1 MHSALARDRVAVIT
15 GAASGIGRAAAKK
28 LATRGMKVVLVD
40 LDRRKLPKAEIEAVT
55 AAGGDARRV
64 TASPVD
70 VADAEA
76 MKALARRV
84 ETLWGPPS
92 LLMNNAASFARA
104 STLDSP
110 MLWRQIFDV
119 NLFGALNGIA
129 AFLPGMLAGG
139 GKRLIVN
146 TGSKQGITLPPGNSG
161 YDASKAALNAQTQLL
176 AHDLRSRPG
185 CEVSAHLLVPGW
197 TTNGDNPHKP
207 GAWLPEQ
214 VVDYLLAGLER
225 EQFWIVCPDG
235 ETTAEMDRRRMLWHA
250 YDPIRGRPALS
261 RWHPDFKDEFD
272 AWMTRE
278 LPDL

>member
-84 ETLWGPPS
+84 ETLWEPPS

>member
-1 MHSALARDRVAVIT
+1 MHPALARDRVAVIT
-15 GAASGIGRAAAKK
+15 GAASGIGRAAARK
-28 LATRGMKVVLVD
+28 LATLGMRVVLAD
-40 LDRRKLPKAEIEAVT
+40 LDRRKLPKAEVETVA

-70 VADAEA
+70 VADADA

-84 ETLWGPPS
+84 ETLWEPPS

-110 MLWRQIFDV
+110 MLWRQIFDT
-119 NLFGALNGIA
+119 NLFGPLNGIA

-139 GKRLIVN
+139 GRRMIVN

-161 YDASKAALNAQTQLL
+161 YDASKAALNAYTQLL
-176 AHDLRSRPG
+176 SHDLRSRPG
-185 CEVSAHLLVPGW
+185 CTVTAHLLVPGW

-214 VVDYLLAGLER
+214 VVDFMLAALKA

-235 ETTAEMDRRRMLWHA
+235 ETSAEMDRRRMLWHA
-250 YDPIRGRPALS
+250 HDPIKGRPALS
-261 RWHPDFKDEFD
+261 RWHADFKEEFD
-272 AWMTRE
+272 AWMTRDLPE
-278 LPDL
+278 L

>member
-40 LDRRKLPKAEIEAVT
+40 LDRRKLPKAEIETVT

-84 ETLWGPPS
+84 ETLWEPPS

-214 VVDYLLAGLER
+214 VVDFLLAGLER

-261 RWHPDFKDEFD
+261 RWHPDFKEEFD

>member
-1 MHSALARDRVAVIT
+1 
-15 GAASGIGRAAAKK
+15 
-28 LATRGMKVVLVD
+28 
-40 LDRRKLPKAEIEAVT
+40 
-55 AAGGDARRV
+55 
-64 TASPVD
+64 
-70 VADAEA
+70 
-76 MKALARRV
+76 
-84 ETLWGPPS
+84 
-92 LLMNNAASFARA
+92 MNNAASFARA